1 MVDGASRSLVSKSE
15 VFFSLCHLSVVVLW
29 GHSESTVQ
37 SIIIVSDSLDV
48 FVAGPESQDEHR
60 GGAARS
66 IRKHEDSL
74 VGHIESRIANQAHKA
89 KVQGACVNVAK
100 LLRQG

>member
-1 MVDGASRSLVSKSE
+1 MVDGASWSLVSESK

-29 GHSESTVQ
+29 GHSEATVQ

-60 GGAARS
+60 GGAARA

-74 VGHIESRIANQAHKA
+74 VGHIESRIANEAHESQI
-89 KVQGACVNVAK
+89 QGACVYVAK
-100 LLRQG
+100 LL